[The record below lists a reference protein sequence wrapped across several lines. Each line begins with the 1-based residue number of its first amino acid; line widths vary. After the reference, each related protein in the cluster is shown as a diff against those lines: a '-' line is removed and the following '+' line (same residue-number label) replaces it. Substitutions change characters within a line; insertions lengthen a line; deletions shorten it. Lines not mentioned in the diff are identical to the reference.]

1 MIAFLSFRYSFSRSS
16 NHRSR
21 ALRIAIAASLS
32 LAVLMVTI
40 SVMEYLQGG
49 RFDRIRDVSSFD
61 ITLDGDH
68 QSEMH
73 RRYPDADVF
82 VYGEGEALGNGNA
95 FLVRYIGDDY
105 HGGVNVAIGD
115 RSGLLAPYSLL
126 RSGDTISLTMLRE
139 LESGRTLPVT
149 EDFRVTGAFS
159 TSLGSSFDSS
169 MLFLP
174 LSEMPE
180 GVKLYTAI
188 KGVDDDAIISLRSE
202 GFGGKTWKEKEAG
215 LYSAFIAE
223 KTMMYI
229 VLSLL
234 FVIILVSCRQSVS
247 IFFKSRETELAELV
261 VLGLGR
267 KRSEAVFTFS
277 FLIIMAAG
285 ILLGL
290 LLSLLFIPAGE
301 EFMMAVLHTPGAE
314 LSIPFRSFA
323 GFSAFLI
330 FFTVVFSLREEKKLS
345 MRDIVE
351 VMRNE

>member
-115 RSGLLAPYSLL
+115 RSGLLVPYSLL

-188 KGVDDDAIISLRSE
+188 KGVDDSELDTLRAE
-202 GFGGKTWKEKEAG
+202 GYSGESWKEKEAG

-223 KTMMYI
+223 KVMMYL
-229 VLSLL
+229 VLSML
-234 FVIILVSCRQSVS
+234 FVIILVSCHGSVRV
-247 IFFKSRETELAELV
+247 FFSSRERERAELL
-261 VLGLGR
+261 VLGMER
-267 KRSEAVFTFS
+267 KTAAAVFALSFS
-277 FLIIMAAG
+277 IIIISGIVLGFL
-285 ILLGL
+285 LT
-290 LLSLLFIPAGE
+290 LLFIPLGKS
-301 EFMMAVLHTPGAE
+301 FMLSFLGVSAE
-314 LSIPFRSFA
+314 LEIPFSSFVLYSCMLVA
-323 GFSAFLI
+323 
-330 FFTVVFSLREEKKLS
+330 FTVIFSLREESRVNRKGLL
-345 MRDIVE
+345 E
-351 VMRNE
+351 VLGNE